1 MCVVCVCV
9 CVWAGCVCGMW
20 GCVHVGCVCVCGDH
34 IIHIIP
40 LPYISIQLNDL

>member
-1 MCVVCVCV
+1 MCVCGVCVCMCGQGV
-9 CVWAGCVCGMW
+9 CVGCGDVCMW
-20 GCVHVGCVCVCGDH
+20 GVCVCGDH